1 MKKSIKLKVTFIFI
15 LVIVCCIGGILLFNT
30 LFLEKLYINNKKG
43 IIKQSYYALDNGITE
58 AFEMGYSLPDLFKK
72 RKNSSSDSDES
83 NLSRFIRRLQEIYGV
98 SVILMDSNNKIYS
111 LFQNNSIFDRRMKDY
126 IYRDF
131 ANNTS
136 LEILEKNDL
145 YTIAINKH
153 NYIPKKQGVESGG
166 PPIYSESNGPSNQIN
181 DKSKNPSDLVL
192 SKDADI
198 ECFGFLSD
206 NQTAFFLTIPLG
218 SIKESSDLF
227 NKVLIVVSIISMIIG
242 SIAIYI
248 ISSSITKPLLELS
261 DISIKMSSLK
271 FENKYKVKTQDEI
284 GILGN
289 SINNLSDKLEESIG
303 KLKNAN
309 IQLKEDLEK
318 KEKLDLMRQ
327 EFVANVSHELKTP
340 IALIRGYVEGLEDE
354 NILNDENNRLYYI
367 SVIKDETERMNAMV
381 YQLLS
386 LSSLEN
392 GMADL
397 EIERINLLDIVN
409 GVVKSYEL
417 KIEENSIDLNIDINN
432 NIYVSYI

>member
-1 MKKSIKLKVTFIFI
+1 MT
-15 LVIVCCIGGILLFNT
+15 T
-30 LFLEKLYINNKKG
+30 
-43 IIKQSYYALDNGITE
+43 KQ
-58 AFEMGYSLPDLFKK
+58 
-72 RKNSSSDSDES
+72 
-83 NLSRFIRRLQEIYGV
+83 
-98 SVILMDSNNKIYS
+98 
-111 LFQNNSIFDRRMKDY
+111 
-126 IYRDF
+126 
-131 ANNTS
+131 
-136 LEILEKNDL
+136 
-145 YTIAINKH
+145 H
-153 NYIPKKQGVESGG
+153 
-166 PPIYSESNGPSNQIN
+166 
-181 DKSKNPSDLVL
+181 
-192 SKDADI
+192 
-198 ECFGFLSD
+198 
-206 NQTAFFLTIPLG
+206 FFLRFHLD
-218 SIKESSDLF
+218 KESSDLF